1 MRSPSP
7 VQETSADQARAATT
21 RVPGVAAPGST
32 ERVAG
37 DRAHAAGETVPERTA
52 AAPAP
57 VARADSADEARGRR
71 TLSTAFVRVGA
82 DGYLTVELRSGQT
95 MVLRN
100 VVMGPVEYCGQ
111 VLGASGKS
119 RYCGGYGEVSAARPG
134 GGPNLGTPDSS
145 TLDTVDLGPAAPRR
159 E

>member
-1 MRSPSP
+1 
-7 VQETSADQARAATT
+7 
-21 RVPGVAAPGST
+21 
-32 ERVAG
+32 
-37 DRAHAAGETVPERTA
+37 
-52 AAPAP
+52 
-57 VARADSADEARGRR
+57 
-71 TLSTAFVRVGA
+71 LSTAFVRVGA
-82 DGYLTVELRSGQT
+82 DGFLTVELRNGQA

-100 VVMGPVEYCGQ
+100 VVMGPAEYCGQ

-134 GGPNLGTPDSS
+134 GGPNPGAPDSS